1 MAEFCL
7 ECLNRIHGTDF
18 KDNEVTLQDDL
29 CEECGEIKLCVVS
42 LGKTGPGIFKRFWT
56 LLLKSTGKLWK

>member
-29 CEECGEIKLCVVS
+29 CEECGEFKPCVVS
-42 LGKTGPGIFKRFWT
+42 LRKSDTGIFN
-56 LLLKSTGKLWK
+56 LLWGMMMRAIGKLRT

>member
-18 KDNEVTLQDDL
+18 KETEVTLQVDL
-29 CEECGEIKLCVVS
+29 CEGCGEIKPCVVS
-42 LGKTGPGIFKRFWT
+42 LGRAGTDMFRRFVALILKTF
-56 LLLKSTGKLWK
+56 GKA